1 LIIRTLS
8 RIACG
13 PLLAVL
19 LAVAQI
25 GAFTHEVG
33 HVADDLAQPRKH
45 GNNDKHAPQGKVCE
59 QCIAFGQIGGAIGNP
74 LAALNIAASSQP
86 AAPTSAFQFIV
97 VAAPAPRSRGP
108 PSIL

>member
-1 LIIRTLS
+1 MIIRILS

-13 PLLAVL
+13 PLLALL

-33 HVADDLAQPRKH
+33 HVADDLAQHRKH
-45 GNNDKHAPQGKVCE
+45 DKQAPQGKVCE

-74 LAALNIAASSQP
+74 LAALNVAALSLP
-86 AAPTSAFQFIV
+86 AAPTSGFRFIA
-97 VAAPAPRSRGP
+97 VAALAARSRGP